1 MNVLH
6 TFSIGKRPEMPAGL
20 VDMQVNYHVYQYG
33 GKALE
38 PEVHII
44 KLYLS
49 DTVEF
54 TIMHIK
60 RSLGFS
66 GRLTINGSYAAASKS
81 KNKLREYLQSGTQ
94 KIILELES
102 VRTRKKNCFPTPLT
116 VVIDSKTTIQQQLSV
131 QHTTT
136 LQEVQHQIQNE
147 YGVPIKEQQ
156 LFVVAKD
163 SSKTPTRLTD
173 RVVNF
178 YKHGFKGLQLV
189 LPRRHA
195 LGIM

>member
-1 MNVLH
+1 
-6 TFSIGKRPEMPAGL
+6 MPTGL
-20 VDMQVNYHVYQYG
+20 VDMQVKYHLYQYG
-33 GKALE
+33 RKALE
-38 PEVHII
+38 PEVHNI

-54 TIMHIK
+54 TMMHIK

-66 GRLTINGSYAAASKS
+66 GRLTINGSYVASKS

-94 KIILELES
+94 KMILELES
-102 VRTRKKNCFPTPLT
+102 FSTLKKNSFPTPLT
-116 VVIDSKTTIQQQLSV
+116 VVIDSKTAYQKQLSV

-147 YGVPIKEQQ
+147 IGVPIKEQQ
-156 LFVVAKD
+156 LFFVAED
-163 SSKTPTRLTD
+163 NSSKTPTRLTD

-178 YKHGFKGLQLV
+178 YKHGFKGLQLM

-195 LGIM
+195 LGIILYV